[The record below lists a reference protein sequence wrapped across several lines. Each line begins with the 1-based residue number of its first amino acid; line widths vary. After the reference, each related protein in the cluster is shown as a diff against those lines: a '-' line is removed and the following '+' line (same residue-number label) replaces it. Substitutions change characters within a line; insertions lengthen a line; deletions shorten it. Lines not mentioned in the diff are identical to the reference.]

1 MDYLLVPM
9 NADYANEIA
18 HNWKYDGIYAFYNM
32 TSDEDDLKEFLDP
45 ANWDGKYFAVLGSNK
60 DLVGFFQFDFRHDVV
75 EIGLGLKPELT
86 GKGLGKGFVS
96 AGLEYIQ
103 KSNPGVRRV
112 VLNVACF
119 NERAVRLYKSLGFTV
134 TNTKK
139 VETNG
144 SLYDFFTMEKE
155 LD

>member
-1 MDYLLVPM
+1 
-9 NADYANEIA
+9 
-18 HNWKYDGIYAFYNM
+18 M